1 LRIFAIALGGIGFV
15 LGAIYVA
22 VIVAFPPARLAV
34 LLADQVK
41 AATGREF
48 RIDGGLSIR
57 VLPSIAIQVR
67 DVVLGNA
74 AWGSR
79 VDMATVRRAAIDVSP
94 GALLK
99 GELRILRIDVEGVDA
114 LLEVDGAGRYNWQF
128 TPPTSPAADTKPAP
142 ADGQAPWF
150 DLKRVV
156 ASDVLVAYRDG
167 SKSPPQML
175 IIESLDLRSND
186 REIEIALA
194 LAIGKQRWKVEGQV
208 GRGAILLEGKE
219 DWPFD
224 LRLTGDGATVS
235 AKGAIGT
242 GERAGT
248 AVADVSAELA
258 SAAALAPL
266 GSDAARVPMPLALR
280 ARVRHAGRELRADP
294 LHVSIAGQTLDGRMT
309 LNTAQPRPRVDA
321 ALTSKLIDLTKLRP
335 VTSMTKPGEPGRTA
349 GKAPGPRFADTPL
362 LFTAVPG
369 VDLHVELKTEGLR
382 LPETP
387 LLSAVRARLSSPP
400 GRILLDDVEFGVAGG
415 RVRGRANLVLAAGAP
430 PRVDVFFDAKSISV
444 EALDVAMAGGGHFL
458 GGRINLSANLAMAG
472 ATPKQLAAS
481 ANGNLLLAASD
492 ATLAGGTA
500 AALDRNILMTMLK
513 LLIPKGSADRE
524 LAVQCVV
531 VNLPLRRGVASIDRS
546 IAAET
551 REVAVVASG
560 VINLVEQ
567 TLRLELRPSVK
578 KGLGLNP
585 ANLATDFMEISGPL
599 QNPQMGVGAKG
610 CRPRRGQGRRGR
622 RNRRPLVAG
631 SVGGGRDEGRDKG
644 RVSVRSGGRAGRG
657 AACASRETE
666 GRQVACGPTR
676 IESRSRSS
684 QAAAIAPSGKKVAQ
698 RRHGKG
704 MFTGQPAHADH
715 ATDSWSP
722 VPPAVP
728 QREAEGRSSFGSQSQ
743 NTSTPDARR
752 GRGARCSH
760 ARGLAAPRAVAPCGL
775 MPLRSSRCSRGSG
788 IARFILGP
796 G

>member
-1 LRIFAIALGGIGFV
+1 VGRRPFSDQQTDAGPKRRWLRIFAIALGGIGFV

-22 VIVAFPPARLAV
+22 VVVAFPPARLAV

-114 LLEVDGAGRYNWQF
+114 LLEADGAGRYNWQF

-167 SKSPPQML
+167 SKSPPQTL
-175 IIESLDLRSND
+175 TIESLDLRSND

-194 LAIGKQRWKVEGQV
+194 LAIGKQRWKGEGQV

-321 ALTSKLIDLTKLRP
+321 ALTSKLIDLTKLGP
-335 VTSMTKPGEPGRTA
+335 VTSMTKPGEPGR
-349 GKAPGPRFADTPL
+349 
-362 LFTAVPG
+362 
-369 VDLHVELKTEGLR
+369 
-382 LPETP
+382 
-387 LLSAVRARLSSPP
+387 PP
-400 GRILLDDVEFGVAGG
+400 GRRLG
-415 RVRGRANLVLAAGAP
+415 RGSPTPPCCSPPFPVSTSTSSSRRRACDFQRRRCCQQCAP
-430 PRVDVFFDAKSISV
+430 VS
-444 EALDVAMAGGGHFL
+444 
-458 GGRINLSANLAMAG
+458 
-472 ATPKQLAAS
+472 
-481 ANGNLLLAASD
+481 
-492 ATLAGGTA
+492 
-500 AALDRNILMTMLK
+500 
-513 LLIPKGSADRE
+513 
-524 LAVQCVV
+524 
-531 VNLPLRRGVASIDRS
+531 
-546 IAAET
+546 
-551 REVAVVASG
+551 
-560 VINLVEQ
+560 
-567 TLRLELRPSVK
+567 
-578 KGLGLNP
+578 
-585 ANLATDFMEISGPL
+585 
-599 QNPQMGVGAKG
+599 
-610 CRPRRGQGRRGR
+610 
-622 RNRRPLVAG
+622 RRPLVGSCSTTSSSGSLADGSAAG
-631 SVGGGRDEGRDKG
+631 QISCSLQARR
-644 RVSVRSGGRAGRG
+644 RASMCSSMR
-657 AACASRETE
+657 
-666 GRQVACGPTR
+666 
-676 IESRSRSS
+676 SRSRSRRS
-684 QAAAIAPSGKKVAQ
+684 MSPWPVAATSLGVGSIFPRTWRWPAQ
-698 RRHGKG
+698 RRSSSPRLR
-704 MFTGQPAHADH
+704 T
-715 ATDSWSP
+715 ATCCSP
-722 VPPAVP
+722 PPT
-728 QREAEGRSSFGSQSQ
+728 QRLRA
-743 NTSTPDARR
+743 ARR
-752 GRGARCSH
+752 R
-760 ARGLAAPRAVAPCGL
+760 
-775 MPLRSSRCSRGSG
+775 RS
-788 IARFILGP
+788 IATSS
-796 G
+796 

>member
-1 LRIFAIALGGIGFV
+1 
-15 LGAIYVA
+15 
-22 VIVAFPPARLAV
+22 
-34 LLADQVK
+34 
-41 AATGREF
+41 
-48 RIDGGLSIR
+48 
-57 VLPSIAIQVR
+57 
-67 DVVLGNA
+67 
-74 AWGSR
+74 
-79 VDMATVRRAAIDVSP
+79 
-94 GALLK
+94 
-99 GELRILRIDVEGVDA
+99 
-114 LLEVDGAGRYNWQF
+114 
-128 TPPTSPAADTKPAP
+128 
-142 ADGQAPWF
+142 
-150 DLKRVV
+150 
-156 ASDVLVAYRDG
+156 
-167 SKSPPQML
+167 
-175 IIESLDLRSND
+175 
-186 REIEIALA
+186 
-194 LAIGKQRWKVEGQV
+194 
-208 GRGAILLEGKE
+208 
-219 DWPFD
+219 
-224 LRLTGDGATVS
+224 
-235 AKGAIGT
+235 
-242 GERAGT
+242 
-248 AVADVSAELA
+248 
-258 SAAALAPL
+258 
-266 GSDAARVPMPLALR
+266 
-280 ARVRHAGRELRADP
+280 
-294 LHVSIAGQTLDGRMT
+294 VSIAGQTLDGRMT

-610 CRPRRGQGRRGR
+610 AVRG
-622 RNRRPLVAG
+622 AAK
-631 SVGGGRDEGRDKG
+631 VGVRDEGRDKG

>member
-1 LRIFAIALGGIGFV
+1 MGRRPFSDQQTDAGPKRRWLRIFAIALGGIGFV

-309 LNTAQPRPRVDA
+309 VNTAQPRPRVDA

-610 CRPRRGQGRRGR
+610 A
-622 RNRRPLVAG
+622 V
-631 SVGGGRDEGRDKG
+631 
-644 RVSVRSGGRAGRG
+644 RG
-657 AACASRETE
+657 AAKVGVGVATGGLSLLVPSVVGATKGATKDVSACA
-666 GRQVACGPTR
+666 
-676 IESRSRSS
+676 
-684 QAAAIAPSGKKVAQ
+684 QAAAQAAVQPAP
-698 RRHGKG
+698 HGKPKAG
-704 MFTGQPAHADH
+704 K
-715 ATDSWSP
+715 
-722 VPPAVP
+722 
-728 QREAEGRSSFGSQSQ
+728 
-743 NTSTPDARR
+743 
-752 GRGARCSH
+752 
-760 ARGLAAPRAVAPCGL
+760 
-775 MPLRSSRCSRGSG
+775 
-788 IARFILGP
+788 
-796 G
+796 